1 MNLLQ
6 RIAEFVHGALPP
18 TNHGRLEAGFVDACV
33 ALMAGA
39 RSPEGRALLTLAA
52 QTEAERAGLATAI
65 IRSTE
70 VDDIHLASCTT
81 PSSVAVAVALCDG
94 RPGDPQTVVSAV
106 SVGIELMIRLGLA
119 IDGPNALY
127 RGIWPTCFAAPLGA
141 AATRARLRGLTV
153 DQTMHALSLALM
165 ASSGRIGRFA
175 GTPSGRWVLIKTA
188 VANGVQAADAAG
200 VGFKGDPTLLDADWL
215 GTAQG
220 IGADLSKIADKL
232 GEVSMAG
239 ALSMKPFSTAR
250 QALAPTTA
258 LQTLLANGLDP
269 ASIRRI
275 QVSVPSAYSRMISQP
290 ITPSRSSGYVSAA
303 FQMALAALRPQ
314 ALWDL
319 ERSSVMTDPA
329 ILDFAGRIT
338 VAAEPAFDAI
348 YPRHWPARIAVE
360 TAGRILVHEE
370 EVALGDPDRPLSDT
384 DLVAK
389 HRHLLSFAYAGKAE
403 ALRVQMADALQSTAA
418 LAATKKRLHEA
429 LKKTGNEGEK
439 NAH

>member
-1 MNLLQ
+1 LNRLQ
-6 RIAEFVHGALPP
+6 RIAEFVQGASLPKE
-18 TNHGRLEAGFVDACV
+18 HARLQAGFVDACV
-33 ALMAGA
+33 ALLAGA

-81 PSSVAVAVALCDG
+81 PSSVAVAVALCDDQ
-94 RPGDPQTVVSAV
+94 PSDPQTVLSAV
-106 SVGIELMIRLGLA
+106 SVGIELIIRLGLA

-141 AATRARLRGLTV
+141 AATRARLRGLDVDKTV
-153 DQTMHALSLALM
+153 HALSLALM

-188 VANGVQAADAAG
+188 VAIGMQAADAAAA
-200 VGFKGDPTLLDADWL
+200 GFKGDPALLEADWL
-215 GTAQG
+215 ETAQG
-220 IGADLSKIADKL
+220 ITADLSKLTDGL
-232 GEVSMAG
+232 GDVSMAG

-269 ASIRRI
+269 AAVQRI
-275 QVSVPSAYSRMISQP
+275 QVSVPSAYSKMISQP

-329 ILDFAGRIT
+329 ILDFASRIS
-338 VAAEPAFDAI
+338 VVVEPAFDAL
-348 YPRHWPARIAVE
+348 YPGRWPARISVE
-360 TAGRILVHEE
+360 TTGQTFVHDEPL
-370 EVALGDPDRPLSDT
+370 ALGDPDRPLSEADFIT
-384 DLVAK
+384 K
-389 HRHLLSFAYAGKAE
+389 HRHLLSLTYGDEAE
-403 ALRVQMADALQSTAA
+403 ALRVQMSGALQSVAA
-418 LAATKKRLHEA
+418 LSAAKARLHEA
-429 LKKTGNEGEK
+429 LKKN
-439 NAH
+439 N